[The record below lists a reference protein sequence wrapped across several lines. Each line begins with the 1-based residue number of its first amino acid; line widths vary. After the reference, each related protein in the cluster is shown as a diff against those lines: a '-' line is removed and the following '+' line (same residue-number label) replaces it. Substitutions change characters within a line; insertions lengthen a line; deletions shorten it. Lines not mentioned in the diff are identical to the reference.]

1 MSTQSLSQIEHAG
14 PSPNWRRI
22 TRHPR
27 FMEFQ
32 RLVMLVL
39 VANFTLALWAISN
52 GLFLSD
58 NGVNLALI
66 SNLALINFAVA
77 ILIRQQRVVNGLFWL
92 ATRIP
97 TSWPLW
103 ICWGAGKVF
112 HFGGIHI
119 SGNISGTLWFA
130 VLLAGLAWNFLHGV
144 GNVLILAIGL
154 SASMLGLLALMI
166 LTALGPIRA
175 KFHNMFERTHR
186 FAGWLILALFWCH
199 SIVMIHDAGTAITQ
213 TASFWMLCIITASII
228 SPWLSLKKVLIEVI
242 KPSSLAVAIRFN
254 YGDTPFPG
262 SSNAISGSPLLE
274 WHSFANIPAPGEV
287 GYHLI
292 ISRAGDWTGRF
303 IDNPPSH
310 VRVKGITTSGV
321 ARVEV
326 LFKKVV
332 YIATGS
338 DIGPVMP
345 HLLAKDVPIK
355 LIWSTRSPRQTYG
368 DDLIDEILQAS
379 PDALLWDTDSRGKP
393 DLSQLALQAVRD
405 FDAEAVICISNQKLT
420 RKVVHDME
428 SLGIPPTAQFGTV
441 RVIGMYETIIVE
453 KSDRVV
459 TVPLG
464 RPEALNALNTKMLEE
479 ILQATV

>member
-1 MSTQSLSQIEHAG
+1 MMSTQSLSRIDHASR
-14 PSPNWRRI
+14 SPYWRRV

-27 FMEFQ
+27 LMEFQ
-32 RLVMLVL
+32 RLFVLVL
-39 VANFTLALWAISN
+39 VANGAFGIWGLSGDLFVSSN
-52 GLFLSD
+52 GF
-58 NGVNLALI
+58 NLGLI
-66 SNLALINFAVA
+66 SNLALINFSLA
-77 ILIRQQRVVNGLFWL
+77 ILVRQQRVVNGLFWL

-103 ICWGAGKVF
+103 IRWGAGKVF

-119 SGNISGTLWFA
+119 GGNIAGSLWFS
-130 VLLAGLAWNFLHGV
+130 VLLAGLAWNYFHGV
-144 GNVLILAIGL
+144 GNVSTLAIGL
-154 SASMLGLLALMI
+154 SAAMLGLLALMI

-199 SIVMIHDAGTAITQ
+199 SIVMIRDTGAAMTQ
-213 TASFWMLCIITASII
+213 SASFWMLCIITASII
-228 SPWLSLKKVLIEVI
+228 SPWLTLKKVPIEVV
-242 KPSSLAVAIRFN
+242 KPSNHAVAVRFN

-262 SSNAISGSPLLE
+262 SSNAISVSPLIE
-274 WHSFANIPAPGEV
+274 WHSFANIPTPGED
-287 GYHLI
+287 GYRLI

-310 VRVKGITTSGV
+310 VWVKGITTSGV
-321 ARVEV
+321 ARIEV

-338 DIGPVMP
+338 GIGPVMP

-355 LIWSTRSPRQTYG
+355 LIWSTRSPRKTYG
-368 DDLIDEILQAS
+368 DDLIDEILEAS

-393 DLSQLALQAVRD
+393 DLSQLALQAVRA

-428 SLGIPPTAQFGTV
+428 SLGIPAYGA
-441 RVIGMYETIIVE
+441 IWD
-453 KSDRVV
+453 S
-459 TVPLG
+459 
-464 RPEALNALNTKMLEE
+464 
-479 ILQATV
+479 